1 MDQADAGF
9 AKLNESE
16 ISPVDLRATR
26 VRWRIMAMLTIT
38 VAVATLG
45 RLNLGILAKHIIERF
60 SFSIQTM
67 GWIFSAFSFAYH
79 PFQIPGGWLGD
90 RYGPRKVLIVS
101 ILLWSVATA
110 GIGFLP
116 HFPMSRWV
124 GLAWSFAI
132 LRFLVGLGEAPTS
145 PNTAKI
151 VASWMGSVR
160 RGFGVS
166 FHILGIGLGGA
177 LTPLVITWMGL
188 RWGWRSCFF
197 LSSLLGVL
205 VALTWWFYST
215 DSPEQHAEVNAA
227 ELDLICPCRAEP
239 GSSKA
244 GLPHRSPPW
253 GRMLSSRSVWAMLLS
268 YFCQGYTPYIYVTWF
283 FIYLAR
289 VRGLTSMQTG
299 FWGSTPFLAIIL
311 LAPVGGWL
319 SDLAVTKFGKRRG
332 RQSTVWLG
340 MGCSAILLWTGSHTL
355 NNTVAILMLA
365 LAAGFNFFASPS
377 WWATC
382 IDMTPT
388 YSGSLS
394 GLMNMFSGAWLA
406 PIVTAY
412 IATHFGWTQALDFA
426 ALLTAT
432 GAFLWIFVNA
442 SENLEDTPFASAAA

>member
-9 AKLNESE
+9 ARLVESE
-16 ISPVDLRATR
+16 TSPVRLRATR
-26 VRWRIMAMLTIT
+26 VRWRIMAMTTIT
-38 VAVATLG
+38 LAVATLG
-45 RLNLGILAKHIIERF
+45 RLNLGILARPIIDRF
-60 SFSIQTM
+60 SLSIQTM

-79 PFQIPGGWLGD
+79 PFQIPGGWVGD
-90 RYGPRKVLIVS
+90 RYGPRKVLTVS
-101 ILLWSVATA
+101 ILLWSLATA

-116 HFPMSRWV
+116 HFPISRWV
-124 GLAWSFAI
+124 GLAWSLAI

-145 PNTAKI
+145 PNTAKV
-151 VASWMGSVR
+151 VASWMGPVR

-177 LTPLVITWMGL
+177 LAPVLVTWIGL
-188 RWGWRSCFF
+188 RWGWRACFF
-197 LSSLLGVL
+197 LSSLLGIL
-205 VALTWWFYST
+205 VALSWWIYST
-215 DSPEQHAEVNAA
+215 DFPEQHPEVNAA
-227 ELDLICPCRAEP
+227 ELTLISPRGAKP
-239 GSSKA
+239 NSSKA
-244 GLPHRSPPW
+244 GLPRDSPPW
-253 GRMLSSRSVWAMLLS
+253 RRMLSSLSVWAILLS
-268 YFCQGYTPYIYVTWF
+268 YFCQGYMPYIYVTWF

-289 VRGLTSMQTG
+289 ARGLTTMQTG
-299 FWGSTPFLAIIL
+299 YWGSTPFIAIML
-311 LAPVGGWL
+311 LAPIGGWL
-319 SDLAVTKFGKRRG
+319 SDFAVTKLGRRRG

-340 MGCSAILLWTGSHTL
+340 MGCSAILLWAGSHTL
-355 NNTVAILMLA
+355 NNTAAILMLA

-388 YSGSLS
+388 YSASLS

-412 IATHFGWTQALDFA
+412 IATHFGWRQALDFA

-442 SENLEDTPFASAAA
+442 SKNLEDVPLSSST